1 MDGCK
6 QITDFPH
13 TITDM
18 INSYLQLICKKKTC
32 IVSKY
37 IITLHPILK
46 QLQQ

>member
-18 INSYLQLICKKKTC
+18 INSYLQLICKKRHALFLN
-32 IVSKY
+32 IS
-37 IITLHPILK
+37 
-46 QLQQ
+46 